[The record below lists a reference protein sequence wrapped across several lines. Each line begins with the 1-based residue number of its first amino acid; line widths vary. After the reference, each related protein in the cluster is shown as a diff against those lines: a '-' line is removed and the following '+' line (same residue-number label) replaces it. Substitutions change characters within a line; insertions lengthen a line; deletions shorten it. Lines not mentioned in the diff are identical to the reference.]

1 MTPDAAAFDPS
12 RLVYGLTGNVGKEA
26 LWEPLAALVGAMD
39 ARGQAFRLHGDLAAG
54 LVERQLMD
62 AERAGRLAADDLPGA
77 STLLLS
83 FGGDGTFLRTAHL
96 ADGHDTPILGVNI
109 GRLGFLATVEV
120 GGLADALAV
129 IEAGEARVE
138 PRMTLGVRID
148 DGTGL
153 DRPDGVPAWALN
165 DVVVDKSGTTSM
177 IQIETHLD
185 GRFLNTYWA
194 DGLVVATPTGSTAY
208 ALSVGGPIVT
218 PGTDGVVVAPIAP
231 HTLTARPVVL
241 PSDAE
246 LTLRVVTRGEPVAF
260 ACDGVST
267 LLPPDGPTI
276 HVRQSRHCVRLVTLP
291 GRDFFTTVRDKLSW
305 GRGGVF

>member
-1 MTPDAAAFDPS
+1 MSYYDELEIRSADEREADLAEALARADAGAAA
-12 RLVYGLTGNVGKEA
+12 
-26 LWEPLAALVGAMD
+26 
-39 ARGQAFRLHGDLAAG
+39 
-54 LVERQLMD
+54 VE
-62 AERAGRLAADDLPGA
+62 
-77 STLLLS
+77 S
-83 FGGDGTFLRTAHL
+83 
-96 ADGHDTPILGVNI
+96 
-109 GRLGFLATVEV
+109 
-120 GGLADALAV
+120 
-129 IEAGEARVE
+129 
-138 PRMTLGVRID
+138 RMTLAVRL
-148 DGTGL
+148 DG
-153 DRPDGVPAWALN
+153 DRPDDVPAWALN

-267 LLPPDGPTI
+267 LLPADDGPAI
-276 HVRQSRHCVRLVTLP
+276 HIRQSSHCVRILTLP
-291 GRDFFTTVRDKLSW
+291 DRDFFSAVRDKLSW